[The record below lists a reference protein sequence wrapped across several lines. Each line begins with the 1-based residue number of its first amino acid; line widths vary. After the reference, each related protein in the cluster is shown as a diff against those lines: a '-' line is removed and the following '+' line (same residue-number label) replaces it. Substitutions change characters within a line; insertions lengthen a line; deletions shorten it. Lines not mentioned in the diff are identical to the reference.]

1 MTLPQSNY
9 SSHEDAPLSC
19 FSRSGARLGYVGLW
33 TLRNANV
40 NSRLT
45 AEKQRFYDDSTPNKQ
60 GNTGEKSTKFPSQL
74 REVS

>member
-1 MTLPQSNY
+1 MILQPDQRSQSIPLP
-9 SSHEDAPLSC
+9 D
-19 FSRSGARLGYVGLW
+19 FSRLGARSGYVGLR